1 MESINPILQQF
12 NSLADCFA
20 SVYRKT
26 LSAKAYTGSSKIDS
40 EIEVYAKCLNLTRD
54 ELVVFAL
61 IFHHQFRIKP
71 IEENRLYELAERQ
84 MGNRGDAFDVVYS
97 FRRMRV
103 ITETDQPMAEPKIV
117 LQRAVW
123 SAARKNDIQFIR
135 ELKPI
140 GVFRMM
146 EYFRFNLLDH
156 DFVNERELHEEL
168 EFLFAV
174 NEDLALVKQ
183 MRSNKNI
190 LHRFVLCAILARFLI
205 DNRPFELRYIERFIR
220 TGASFSSLKHQIASN
235 VWLPIKAKLVQHAG
249 SALMSDDLELELT
262 AKGVEVLLPEIT
274 AELEESL
281 KERFKT
287 LPPNAI
293 DPQKIKPAKLLFNPD
308 VDAQV
313 RDLQRLI
320 KPTKFKEFKRKMPA
334 QGRMQGLTILFHG
347 APGTGKTEL
356 ALQLAR
362 ETGRAVFRLDV
373 TQIMSK
379 WVGDSEKNL
388 KTFFHDYGRALQYI
402 SPEPILLLNEC
413 DGLLMRRLA
422 VNSSV
427 DQMNN
432 ALQNILLEELE
443 NFQGILIATTN
454 MTRNLDDAFERR
466 FLYKIKFELPE
477 SAVALSIWKQAIPSL
492 KTQEAEMLSNRY
504 KLSAAEI
511 YNVAR
516 KMAVQSLLNHRIPAF
531 DLIIRLCDS
540 EKWSGHSSHLL
551 GFS

>member
-1 MESINPILQQF
+1 MDNTNTILDKF
-12 NSLADCFA
+12 ASLAECFA
-20 SVYRKT
+20 AIYRKT
-26 LSAKAYTGSSKIDS
+26 VSGKADAAGYKHDAELES
-40 EIEVYAKCLNLTRD
+40 YAKCLNMTCD

-71 IEENRLYELAERQ
+71 IEENRLYELAERK

-103 ITETDQPMAEPKIV
+103 VTEADHPLSEPKIV

-123 SAARKNDIQFIR
+123 SAARKNDIKFIR
-135 ELKPI
+135 EIKPV

-183 MRSNKNI
+183 MRGNI
-190 LHRFVLCAILARFLI
+190 NTLHRFVLCAVLARFLI
-205 DNRPFELRYIERFIR
+205 DNRHFELRYIERFVR
-220 TGASFSSLKHQIASN
+220 TGASFTSLKHQITSN
-235 VWLPIKAKLVQHAG
+235 VWAPIKAKLVQHAG
-249 SALMSDDLELELT
+249 SALMNDDMELELT
-262 AKGVEVLLPEIT
+262 SKGVEVLLPEIS
-274 AELEESL
+274 AELEETL

-293 DPQKIKPAKLLFNPD
+293 DPKKIKPANLLFNPN
-308 VDAQV
+308 VESQV
-313 RDLQRLI
+313 RDLHRLI
-320 KPTKFKEFKRKMPA
+320 KPTKFREFKRKMPA
-334 QGRMQGLTILFHG
+334 QGRMNGLTILFHG
-347 APGTGKTEL
+347 DPGTGKTEL

-362 ETGRAVFRLDV
+362 QTGRAVFRLDV
-373 TQIMSK
+373 TQVMSK

-388 KTFFHDYGRALQYI
+388 KSFFHDYGRALQYL

-413 DGLLMRRLA
+413 DGLLTRRMA

-443 NFQGILIATTN
+443 SFQGILIATTN

-477 SAVALSIWKQAIPSL
+477 TAVAVNIWKQAVPSL
-492 KTQEAEMLSNRY
+492 KPQEAEWLSNRY

-511 YNVAR
+511 YNIAR
-516 KMAVQSLLNHRIPAF
+516 KLAVQSLLNQRIPEF
-531 DLIIRLCDS
+531 ELIRRLCDS
-540 EKWSGHSSHLL
+540 EKWNHQSSHLL

>member
-1 MESINPILQQF
+1 MDNTNTILDKF
-12 NSLADCFA
+12 ASLAECFA
-20 SVYRKT
+20 AIYRKT
-26 LSAKAYTGSSKIDS
+26 VSGKADAAGYKHDAEFES
-40 EIEVYAKCLNLTRD
+40 YAKCLNMTCD

-71 IEENRLYELAERQ
+71 IEENRLYELAERK

-103 ITETDQPMAEPKIV
+103 VTEADHPLSEPKIV

-123 SAARKNDIQFIR
+123 SAARKNDIKFIR
-135 ELKPI
+135 EIKPV

-183 MRSNKNI
+183 MRGNI
-190 LHRFVLCAILARFLI
+190 NTLHRFVLCAVLARFLI
-205 DNRPFELRYIERFIR
+205 DNRHFELRYIERFVR
-220 TGASFSSLKHQIASN
+220 TGASFTSLKHQITSN
-235 VWLPIKAKLVQHAG
+235 VWAPIKAKLVQHAG
-249 SALMSDDLELELT
+249 SALMNDDMELELT
-262 AKGVEVLLPEIT
+262 SKGVEVLLPEIS
-274 AELEESL
+274 AELEETL

-293 DPQKIKPAKLLFNPD
+293 DPKKIKPANLLFNPN
-308 VDAQV
+308 VESQV
-313 RDLQRLI
+313 RDLHRLI
-320 KPTKFKEFKRKMPA
+320 KPTKFREFKRKMPA
-334 QGRMQGLTILFHG
+334 QGRMNGLTILFHG
-347 APGTGKTEL
+347 DPGTGKTEL

-362 ETGRAVFRLDV
+362 QTGRAVFRLDV
-373 TQIMSK
+373 TQVMSK

-388 KTFFHDYGRALQYI
+388 KSFFHDYGRALQYL

-413 DGLLMRRLA
+413 DGLLTRRMA

-443 NFQGILIATTN
+443 SFQGILIATTN

-477 SAVALSIWKQAIPSL
+477 TAVAVNIWKQAVPSL
-492 KTQEAEMLSNRY
+492 KPQEAEWLSNRY

-511 YNVAR
+511 YNIAR
-516 KMAVQSLLNHRIPAF
+516 KLAVQSLLNQRIPEF
-531 DLIIRLCDS
+531 ELIRRLCDS
-540 EKWSGHSSHLL
+540 EKWNHQSSHLL

>member
-1 MESINPILQQF
+1 MDNTNTILDKF
-12 NSLADCFA
+12 ASLAECFA
-20 SVYRKT
+20 AIYRKT
-26 LSAKAYTGSSKIDS
+26 VSGKTDAAGYKHDAELES
-40 EIEVYAKCLNLTRD
+40 YAKCLNMTCD

-71 IEENRLYELAERQ
+71 IEENRLYELAERK

-103 ITETDQPMAEPKIV
+103 VTEADHPLSEPKIV

-123 SAARKNDIQFIR
+123 SAARKNDIKFIR
-135 ELKPI
+135 EIKPV

-183 MRSNKNI
+183 MRGNI
-190 LHRFVLCAILARFLI
+190 NTLHRFVLCAVLARFLI
-205 DNRPFELRYIERFIR
+205 DNRHFELRYIERFVR
-220 TGASFSSLKHQIASN
+220 TGASFTSLKHQITSN
-235 VWLPIKAKLVQHAG
+235 VWAPIKAKLVQHAG
-249 SALMSDDLELELT
+249 SALMNDDMELELT
-262 AKGVEVLLPEIT
+262 SKGVEVLLPEIS
-274 AELEESL
+274 AELEETL

-293 DPQKIKPAKLLFNPD
+293 DPKKIKPANLLFNPN
-308 VDAQV
+308 VESQV
-313 RDLQRLI
+313 RDLHRLI
-320 KPTKFKEFKRKMPA
+320 KPTKFREFKRKMPA
-334 QGRMQGLTILFHG
+334 QGRMNGLTILFHG
-347 APGTGKTEL
+347 DPGTGKTEL

-362 ETGRAVFRLDV
+362 QTGRAVFRLDV
-373 TQIMSK
+373 TQVMSK

-388 KTFFHDYGRALQYI
+388 KSFFHDYGRALQYL

-413 DGLLMRRLA
+413 DGLLTRRMA

-443 NFQGILIATTN
+443 SFQGILIATTN

-477 SAVALSIWKQAIPSL
+477 TAVAVNIWKQAVPSL
-492 KTQEAEMLSNRY
+492 KPQEAEWLSNRY

-511 YNVAR
+511 YNIAR
-516 KMAVQSLLNHRIPAF
+516 KLAVQSLLNQRIPEF
-531 DLIIRLCDS
+531 ELIRRLCDS
-540 EKWSGHSSHLL
+540 EKWNHQSSHLL